1 MTDSFQNIDIN
12 TFPDITKIEF
22 KRINSKYLKVI
33 LFNISLFFII
43 LLVGLVLWIEFFLNK
58 EIPNYTIYFY
68 FTFTSIFAF
77 IYIVFSI
84 GFKKRKYA
92 VREKDVSY
100 KSGILFKKTTT
111 VPFNRIQHIEI
122 DQGPISRFF
131 KLATISV
138 FTAGDSSDDLK
149 ISGLLKEDA
158 LKIKEFISTKID
170 G

>member
-1 MTDSFQNIDIN
+1 MTDSFQNISV
-12 TFPDITKIEF
+12 TSFPDITQIEF
-22 KRINSKYLKVI
+22 KSIHKRYLKVLLI
-33 LFNISLFFII
+33 NVFLIFLVVFPALFF
-43 LLVGLVLWIEFFLNK
+43 VDKKGLFELSRNSIW
-58 EIPNYTIYFY
+58 IYFAL
-68 FTFTSIFAF
+68 FLVFIVVLSIKM
-77 IYIVFSI
+77 I

-92 VREKDVSY
+92 IREKDVSY
-100 KSGILFKKTTT
+100 KKGVFFRSLTT

-131 KLATISV
+131 DLASLSV

-158 LKIKEFISTKID
+158 QQIKEFISNKID